1 MAEVISS
8 HVITTEVVEVPAARG
23 RRAKMRS
30 SSVAMRSSSVAM
42 RDVLESQDGFLARV
56 IELLS
61 HHERM
66 ALRLRHRDGMDAGA
80 IAARMSLPQSIVDDL
95 LASAESTVR
104 AAQRAFIAALVES
117 AGTST

>member
-1 MAEVISS
+1 MAEVNSS
-8 HVITTEVVEVPAARG
+8 HVITTEAVEVPTVRG
-23 RRAKMRS
+23 RRPKVRAS
-30 SSVAMRSSSVAM
+30 SAM

-95 LASAESTVR
+95 LVSAESTVR

-117 AGTST
+117 AGAST